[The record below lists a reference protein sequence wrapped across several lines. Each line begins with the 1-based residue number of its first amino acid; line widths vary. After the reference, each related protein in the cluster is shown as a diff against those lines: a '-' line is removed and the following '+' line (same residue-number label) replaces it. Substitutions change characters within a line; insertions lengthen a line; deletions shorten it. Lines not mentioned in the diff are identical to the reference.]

1 QDFETFRQQ
10 ILQPALEGVN
20 VPPPA
25 ETRRL
30 QVWWDSSQMG
40 GGS

>member
-1 QDFETFRQQ
+1 
-10 ILQPALEGVN
+10 